1 MQLAHMLAGLGAM
14 LAPHMQHS
22 TVPGVPAAAYIALA
36 GLAVV
41 AMNAMAHGAAQQR
54 RDSGAD
60 TAHTGREAARE
71 K

>member
-22 TVPGVPAAAYIALA
+22 TVPGVPAAAYMAFA

-41 AMNAMAHGAAQQR
+41 AKDAMAHGA
-54 RDSGAD
+54 G

-71 K
+71 E